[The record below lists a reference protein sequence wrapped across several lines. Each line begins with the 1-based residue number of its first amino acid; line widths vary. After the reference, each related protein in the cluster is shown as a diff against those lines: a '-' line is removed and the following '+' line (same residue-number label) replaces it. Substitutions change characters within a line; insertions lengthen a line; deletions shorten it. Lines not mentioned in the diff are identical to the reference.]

1 MMMGREVE
9 IREIRDLLLL
19 LNRKMDVLI
28 GERETLSVMKVSE
41 ASFGKFFEGES
52 DIYSLDDVRVRYLS

>member
-1 MMMGREVE
+1 MMMEREVE

-28 GERETLSVMKVSE
+28 GERETLSMMQVSE
-41 ASFGKFFEGES
+41 ASLVEFFEGEPEL
-52 DIYSLDDVRVRYLS
+52 YTLEDVRVRYP

>member
-1 MMMGREVE
+1 LMEREVE

-28 GERETLSVMKVSE
+28 GERETLSMMKVSE
-41 ASFGKFFEGES
+41 ASLGEFFEGEPEL
-52 DIYSLDDVRVRYLS
+52 YTLDDVRVRYP